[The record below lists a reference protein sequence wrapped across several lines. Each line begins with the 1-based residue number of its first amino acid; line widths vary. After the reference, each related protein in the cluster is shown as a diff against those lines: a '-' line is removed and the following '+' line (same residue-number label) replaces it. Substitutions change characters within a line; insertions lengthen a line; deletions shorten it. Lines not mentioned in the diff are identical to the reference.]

1 MDGTF
6 DDQYDNSPSRIQ
18 LSSSEDTIDEIS
30 NDEDSIHTPV
40 ATPLLDIGSET
51 SSVMDAAC
59 VLKIAF

>member
-6 DDQYDNSPSRIQ
+6 DNQHDNSPSRIQ

-30 NDEDSIHTPV
+30 TTTPV

-59 VLKIAF
+59 VLQIAF